1 MDQVDS
7 RVSSK
12 VEEELDRI
20 STGVGYEMPG
30 RTCRN
35 AKQTTND
42 ALSSVVNL
50 AAKIPTNDS
59 AIQRSSHQAG
69 EKRLTE

>member
-12 VEEELDRI
+12 VEEELDRV
-20 STGVGYEMPG
+20 STDLGYEIPG

-42 ALSSVVNL
+42 AVLSVVNL

-59 AIQRSSHQAG
+59 AIQGSSHQAG
-69 EKRLTE
+69 E